1 MVVVQLTGRVER
13 RKEYKEGNYSLTLLT
28 DCWAGWGSAVVM
40 HWDSLVFK
48 LARLGLSLRVLSED
62 DFLSLS
68 CSLLCG
74 LSFLRKSNRG
84 TASPLAQRL
93 EKSSLSYS
101 KNKMG
106 RSARPQ

>member
-1 MVVVQLTGRVER
+1 MER

-62 DFLSLS
+62 DFLSLAL
-68 CSLLCG
+68 CSMA
-74 LSFLRKSNRG
+74 FLFS
-84 TASPLAQRL
+84 
-93 EKSSLSYS
+93 EKVIGEQQVL
-101 KNKMG
+101 
-106 RSARPQ
+106 